1 MFLLED
7 VLSTLAF
14 PCSAGI
20 ELAGAFPELGGD
32 GNCSVGLGLAEVF
45 PELGEDGARDG
56 NCSVGLGIVE
66 TFPELDGDG
75 TLVGNFSVGLGL
87 VEVFPELDGDG
98 VKVGDC
104 SVGIGLSEVFP
115 ELDGDGVKAG
125 DCSVGLVI
133 AEAFPE
139 MDGGGTFIGNCS
151 VVFPELNREGALLK
165 LRLFGEAS
173 KGDRL
178 ASLSVFE
185 AAVGVTSDKAGDI
198 LFSGFVSSGIDPGA
212 SFTPFKVAAV
222 EDATF
227 GEKVLVFA
235 SFGEAAALVGVD
247 GLELDKA
254 LGEVTRAGEAATSR
268 VPSAIVSSWFVPGHA
283 NISER

>member
-1 MFLLED
+1 M
-7 VLSTLAF
+7 
-14 PCSAGI
+14 GI
-20 ELAGAFPELGGD
+20 
-32 GNCSVGLGLAEVF
+32 
-45 PELGEDGARDG
+45 
-56 NCSVGLGIVE
+56 
-66 TFPELDGDG
+66 T
-75 TLVGNFSVGLGL
+75 
-87 VEVFPELDGDG
+87 EVFPELDGD
-98 VKVGDC
+98 
-104 SVGIGLSEVFP
+104 
-115 ELDGDGVKAG
+115 
-125 DCSVGLVI
+125 
-133 AEAFPE
+133 
-139 MDGGGTFIGNCS
+139 GTFIGNCS

-165 LRLFGEAS
+165 LRLFGEA
-173 KGDRL
+173 GDRL
-178 ASLSVFE
+178 ASLSLFK
-185 AAVGVTSDKAGDI
+185 AAVGVASDKAGDL
-198 LFSGFVSSGIDPGA
+198 LFCFVSSGIDPGA